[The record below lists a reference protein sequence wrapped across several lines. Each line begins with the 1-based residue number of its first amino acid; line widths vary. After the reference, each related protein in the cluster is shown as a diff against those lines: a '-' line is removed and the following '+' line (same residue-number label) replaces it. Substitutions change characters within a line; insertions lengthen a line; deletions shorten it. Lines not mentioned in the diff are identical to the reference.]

1 MSDLVQ
7 TIGNRLQ
14 RRRKALGYSQE
25 VAAKKAGVHPTY
37 IGQVERGEKNAPIT
51 SLSKICQALGFP
63 MKQLFENLDPW
74 DEEKSVAN
82 QCYSLVAEQP
92 EDEWVALLQIL
103 KTTVNYKKN

>member
-37 IGQVERGEKNAPIT
+37 IGQVERGEKNATIT
-51 SLSKICQALGFP
+51 SL
-63 MKQLFENLDPW
+63 
-74 DEEKSVAN
+74 
-82 QCYSLVAEQP
+82 
-92 EDEWVALLQIL
+92 
-103 KTTVNYKKN
+103 